1 MNRVVKTAVAVTAFG
16 LAAALAAP
24 AQAEVRYDTAGRAID
39 VPLLGTTAG
48 SPLGGL
54 LGGLVSNGIVDSV
67 LGGLTQAKSA
77 ASPAMSEA
85 QRDAYMERQTR
96 AQRGYTPNA
105 EEDVTR
111 ETWPMPEI
119 SPIVAGTP
127 FGGRGMAASVPT
139 AQAPSVKRGR
149 AVTQGTAAADGA
161 MDDPIGGTLAMVN
174 DTVEGL
180 SPERVMA
187 GLNQAARMALPGVT
201 GDVLSPALGQDSA
214 TAAQPVAEAVKGVS
228 EAASVTELAPVV
240 EEAASAVTGGA
251 AAGALSPGDVIST
264 LGWTTGALTG
274 SVQGSGPRD

>member
-1 MNRVVKTAVAVTAFG
+1 M
-16 LAAALAAP
+16 AAP
-24 AQAEVRYDTAGRAID
+24 AQAEVRYDTAERAIEL
-39 VPLLGTTAG
+39 PLLGTTAG
-48 SPLGGL
+48 SPLGGF
-54 LGGLVSNGIVDSV
+54 LGGLVSNGIVNSV

-77 ASPAMSEA
+77 VSPAMSEA
-85 QRDAYMERQTR
+85 QRDAYMARRTR
-96 AQRGYTPNA
+96 TQSGYTPNA

-149 AVTQGTAAADGA
+149 AVGQGAAAADGA
-161 MDDPIGGTLAMVN
+161 VDDPIGGTVAMVQG
-174 DTVEGL
+174 TVEGL

-187 GLNQAARMALPGVT
+187 GLNEAARMALPGVR
-201 GDVLSPALGQDSA
+201 GDVLSPVLGQESA

-228 EAASVTELAPVV
+228 EAASATGLSPVV
-240 EEAASAVTGGA
+240 EGATSAVTGGTVTT
-251 AAGALSPGDVIST
+251 ALSPTDVIST

-274 SVQGSGPRD
+274 SVQGSAPRD